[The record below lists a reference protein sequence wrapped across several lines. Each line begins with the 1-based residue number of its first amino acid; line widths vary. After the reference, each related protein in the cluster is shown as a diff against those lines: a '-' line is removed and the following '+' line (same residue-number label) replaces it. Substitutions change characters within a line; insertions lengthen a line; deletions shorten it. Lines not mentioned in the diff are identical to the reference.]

1 MSMGRYMNEFR
12 VFVAVS
18 LFCISSY
25 LAYDLI
31 ANGFNWVV
39 LAICILGYVLVH
51 YIWPKNKDDDSA
63 WYDLLE
69 IVVDLPFRAMAT
81 LLRSIGRIAKSANG
95 DIGTDL

>member
-1 MSMGRYMNEFR
+1 MSMRKHMNEFR
-12 VFVAVS
+12 VFISVS

-25 LAYDLI
+25 LAYDLF
-31 ANGFNWVV
+31 ANGFNLVV
-39 LAICILGYVLVH
+39 LVTCIFGYVLVH
-51 YIWPKNKDDDSA
+51 YIWPKHKDDDSA

-95 DIGTDL
+95 DTGIDL